1 MTSLMIG
8 LTAAES
14 PAGRALADLLR
25 ARGHSVLPI
34 PLEPGRLPGV
44 DVLVLLGSPD
54 ADYARR
60 LLDRR
65 ADLDRPPR
73 LVTLEGAEDALAAIE
88 GGPHLMESM
97 ASPSARPMRQNVRTL
112 PR

>member
-8 LTAAES
+8 LTAADS
-14 PAGRALADLLR
+14 PEGRALAEQLR

-44 DVLVLLGSPD
+44 DVLVLLGPLD
-54 ADYARR
+54 ADHTRR

-73 LVTLEGAEDALAAIE
+73 LVALERVEDALAAIE
-88 GGPHLMESM
+88 GGPHLNESM
-97 ASPSARPMRQNVRTL
+97 ASPNARPMRQNVRTL